1 MLTLEQLN
9 PGDAIVTQTTR
20 HPKSYMLHNYAAYT
34 VTGNTGGLVTLNNGN
49 YALMQ
54 TNQQGTYT
62 IQELT
67 THYSKETH
75 VVASYMQDITTWDV
89 AIIAAFAGDTAKAKA
104 SNYAKLLNNAVK
116 LLSDVPDASPFNR
129 EAHTIMPHMVEGL
142 VASACA
148 RTQGE
153 VEATL
158 EVLTLVRE
166 EVGVLASKE
175 VKLLAEYDTPS
186 NVTNSKLHLLTN
198 EDGAMTSYGFLKHSI
213 IELTTRYD
221 TVTLQVGEGDN
232 TAVYLN
238 DREGNVAGTITLQR
252 EHLEHAGSMATSD
265 LYGDYEDDEVCSSCT
280 DPEWRVDALVFTP
293 TGGKSEPIEEY
304 LVKESVSFK
313 QEDASLELYEWQ
325 KGALKSIYEV
335 IEEAMSGA
343 KNLRTYSMLDV
354 QEGIYN
360 AIYRDRS
367 NNRIQRLRNALQGTL
382 AKAVLDT
389 ENIGKKRLA
398 KVEETLAPLATLNE
412 EISVGS

>member
-1 MLTLEQLN
+1 MLTLEQLK
-9 PGDAIVTQTTR
+9 PGDAIVTQTTN

-34 VTGNTGGLVTLNNGN
+34 VTGNTGGLVTLNNGS

-54 TNQQGTYT
+54 TNQQGAYT
-62 IQELT
+62 IQKLT
-67 THYSKETH
+67 TNYDKKTH
-75 VVASYMQDITTWDV
+75 VVASYMRDITSWGV
-89 AIIAAFAGDTAKAKA
+89 GIIATFAGDTAKAEA
-104 SNYAKLLNNAVK
+104 NSYVKLLNKARK
-116 LLSDVPDASPFNR
+116 LLSDVPSTSPFNH
-129 EAHTIMPHMVEGL
+129 EAHTIMPHMVESL

-153 VEATL
+153 VEAIL

-166 EVGVLASKE
+166 EVGALANKE
-175 VKLLAEYDTPS
+175 AKLLAKYDTP
-186 NVTNSKLHLLTN
+186 NNATNSKLHLLTN
-198 EDGAMTSYGFLKHSI
+198 EDGAMTSYGFLEHSI

-232 TAVYLN
+232 TTVYLN

-280 DPEWRVDALVFTP
+280 DPEWQVDALVFTP

-304 LVKESVSFK
+304 LIKESVSFN

-343 KNLRTYSMLDV
+343 ENLRTYSMIDV

-389 ENIGKKRLA
+389 ENVGKKRLA
-398 KVEETLAPLATLNE
+398 KVEETLAPLATINE
-412 EISVGS
+412 EISAK